1 MQLRPQ
7 GRRGRSRISSRGTT
21 EVTAEP
27 IDIPTRTVTGELP
40 VRKAPAVEKAKL
52 PLVWKLFGLTALL
65 IVIVVGI
72 AIGITIQRANTIAR
86 TTVDKSIA
94 SAAKLFKE
102 LERQRLGR
110 LSLSAEF
117 LGRDPS
123 FVAYMEHA
131 MSGTVDV
138 PAATPVAGAPA
149 ETKPPA
155 ASQSVPP
162 AAPATAAA
170 APSID
175 FADILDQLNQQK
187 ESLHSDLMIVLD
199 GQGRVLS
206 RTDRPALS
214 GDKMEDLYA
223 STPLVKQLVDDAS
236 INVVT
241 GVITTGGHLY
251 HAAMAPMIL
260 GANNVRKCYLINAY
274 AIDDVFANL
283 IDESTNYGVY
293 SAPYDVYTPPDR
305 SK

>member
-27 IDIPTRTVTGELP
+27 IAIPTRTVTGELP
-40 VRKAPAVEKAKL
+40 VRKAPAVEKAKF

-72 AIGITIQRANTIAR
+72 AIGITIQRANTTAR

-94 SAAKLFKE
+94 TAGKVFKE
-102 LERQRLGR
+102 LERQGLGR

-117 LGRDPS
+117 LGRDPA

-131 MSGTVDV
+131 MSGTTDV
-138 PAATPVAGAPA
+138 ATATPAAGAPA
-149 ETKPPA
+149 EVKPPA
-155 ASQSVPP
+155 VSPTVPPGGQP
-162 AAPATAAA
+162 AAPPAV

-223 STPLVKQLVDDAS
+223 STPMVKQLVDDAS

-241 GVITTGGHLY
+241 GVITPARHL
-251 HAAMAPMIL
+251 
-260 GANNVRKCYLINAY
+260 
-274 AIDDVFANL
+274 
-283 IDESTNYGVY
+283 S
-293 SAPYDVYTPPDR
+293 
-305 SK
+305 